1 MEELILFLSQEIKI
15 GLDIYLNLK
24 EQTTVIK
31 VEAEKA
37 LNQIEEKKYDSILKV
52 KK

>member
-24 EQTTVIK
+24 EQTTVI
-31 VEAEKA
+31 
-37 LNQIEEKKYDSILKV
+37 
-52 KK
+52 